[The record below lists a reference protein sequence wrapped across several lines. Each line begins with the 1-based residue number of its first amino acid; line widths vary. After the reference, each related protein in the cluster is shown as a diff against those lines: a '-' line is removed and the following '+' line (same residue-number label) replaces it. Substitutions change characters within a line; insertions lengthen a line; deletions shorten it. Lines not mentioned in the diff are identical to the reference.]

1 MDFSTDSW
9 FSELGV
15 ENSIFEDQCG
25 FMDSFDEE
33 LDALLGEESQS
44 LIPGSNCSST
54 LIPNSSATTNLQTS
68 SCTEKNQVV
77 IEPPSKQKKS
87 INYNLCRPYF
97 DPSSS
102 STPIILN
109 FGGVNSPESPQPMN
123 LGSLNHEEKTAVSEI
138 SRNPLEAKNNAPTT
152 KKTSRV
158 RPPSQT
164 YDHII
169 AERKRRELLSQ
180 LFVTLSTIVP
190 GLKKMD
196 KTSVLGDA
204 IKYLKN
210 LQERVN
216 TLEEEATKQNLESMV
231 VVKRSRLL
239 VDDEGSS
246 YESNSSGEL
255 QPLPAI
261 EARVCNNNIHLSI
274 HSKKD
279 KGVLL
284 KILSEVEKLNL
295 TILNTNATPFGNFAL
310 NITIIAEIEKE
321 SSLTMKEIV
330 QTLYSAL
337 NSAKDSI

>member
-1 MDFSTDSW
+1 MDFSTDAW

-33 LDALLGEESQS
+33 LAALLGEESQS
-44 LIPGSNCSST
+44 LSPGSNCSTT
-54 LIPNSSATTNLQTS
+54 LIPNSSSTTNLQTS
-68 SCTEKNQVV
+68 SCMEKNQVV
-77 IEPPSKQKKS
+77 IEPPSKPKKS
-87 INYNLCRPYF
+87 NNYNLCRPNF
-97 DPSSS
+97 DPSSSSS

-109 FGGVNSPESPQPMN
+109 FGRVISPESPQPMN

-138 SRNPLEAKNNAPTT
+138 LRDPIEAKKNAPTT

-169 AERKRRELLSQ
+169 AERKRREQLSQ

-196 KTSVLGDA
+196 KTSVLGDT
-204 IKYLKN
+204 IKYLKS
-210 LQERVN
+210 LQGRVN

-239 VDDEGSS
+239 VDDEGLS
-246 YESNSSGEL
+246 YDSNSSGEL
-255 QPLPAI
+255 QPLPEI

-274 HSKKD
+274 HIKKH

-284 KILSEVEKLNL
+284 KILGEVEKLNL
-295 TILNTNATPFGNFAL
+295 TILNTNVTPFGNFAL
-310 NITIIAEIEKE
+310 NITIIAEENKV
-321 SSLTMKEIV
+321 T
-330 QTLYSAL
+330 AC
-337 NSAKDSI
+337 SI